1 MAGKEEV
8 SVGHIM
14 LPFDGGGGYA
24 VDPNVVFTA
33 STGFLDTKEFVFSI
47 ASGLAGDLSGSGGM
61 AGGDKA
67 GHAFASKYQ
76 PAAQAVVAG
85 IDKAGQGMAAISAR
99 LLTMA
104 VNYLEV
110 ENLVSKSLGS
120 TIDVSSGLSPQTD
133 ECEPTGSAAKLPEAL
148 GADHPNSIP
157 VIGRFWPQGDTGRLR
172 NAAQVW
178 ASAARLL
185 DEAQSNAGQHALP
198 VIYECS
204 GAAFTAFQQYAA
216 TVYTASPY
224 GGTDIAAS
232 LPLMENLSAACGLLG
247 QQCESYADAI
257 DHTKHVIEAL
267 ATAAGLVT
275 VGGAI
280 LSFFT
285 FGGSDEGAGVADGA
299 IVSEAEAAAEA
310 LEVGEASS
318 AGAAAV
324 QEAEQ
329 VVAQLA
335 AKLVVTGGIAAGLAA
350 SGAGSANAATGTS
363 GIGSGATGAGTG
375 LVGPIP
381 PANPPAYPLYTAA
394 QQKAATAWVS
404 GLPERPPNYGTAAD
418 KAYQVRMAGTP
429 ERRMAGANGTTVWA
443 DGFRPTDGAIID
455 AKNVRKLG
463 CSARTLQGLE
473 ENDFGTNLMFNKDSD
488 ELYRY
493 QQAID
498 NPANRA
504 QFLEIDTPD
513 PQTVGYWQFLL
524 AEQHVTS
531 SDVRYVP

>member
-1 MAGKEEV
+1 MPG
-8 SVGHIM
+8 SMM

-33 STGFLDTKEFVFSI
+33 STQFLDTKEFVFNI
-47 ASGLAGDLSGSGGM
+47 ALGLAGDLSGSGGM

-67 GHAFASKYQ
+67 GHAFSTTYQ

-85 IDKAGQGMAAISAR
+85 IDKAGQGMAAISSR

-104 VNYLEV
+104 VNYLET
-110 ENLVSKSLGS
+110 ENVISKSLGS
-120 TIDVSSGLSPQTD
+120 TIDVSSGLSPQTE
-133 ECEPTGSAAKLPEAL
+133 ECEPTGAAAKLPEAL

-172 NAAQVW
+172 HAAQVW
-178 ASAARLL
+178 ASAAHLL
-185 DEAQSNAGQHALP
+185 DDAQVNAGQHAQP

-204 GAAFTAFQQYAA
+204 GAAFTGFQQYSA
-216 TVYTASPY
+216 TLYTANPQ
-224 GGTDIAAS
+224 GGTDVSPS
-232 LPLMENLSAACGLLG
+232 LPLLENLSAACRLL
-247 QQCESYADAI
+247 QKQCESYADAI

-267 ATAAGLVT
+267 GTAAGLIT

-285 FGGSDEGAGVADGA
+285 FGGSDEGAGLADGA
-299 IVSEAEAAAEA
+299 VADEAASAADA
-310 LEVGEASS
+310 LEAGEAVSS

-329 VVAQLA
+329 IVAQLA
-335 AKLVVTGGIAAGLAA
+335 AKLVVTGGIAAATVVA

-363 GIGSGATGAGTG
+363 GLGSAAGGAGGG

-394 QQKAATAWVS
+394 QQKAAAAWVA

-418 KAYQVRMAGTP
+418 KAYQVRMAGEP
-429 ERRMAGANGTTVWA
+429 ERRMAGANGTLVWA
-443 DGFRPTDGAIID
+443 DGFRSTDGAIID

-498 NPANRA
+498 NPANHA

>member
-1 MAGKEEV
+1 M
-8 SVGHIM
+8 SVGRIM

-24 VDPNVVFTA
+24 VDPNVVFRA
-33 STGFLDTKEFVFSI
+33 STGFLDTKEFVFNI
-47 ASGLAGDLSGSGGM
+47 ALGLAGDLSGTGGM

-67 GHAFASKYQ
+67 GHAFASRYQ

-85 IDKAGQGMAAISAR
+85 IDKAGQGMAAISSR

-110 ENLVSKSLGS
+110 ENVISKSLGS
-120 TIDVSSGLSPQTD
+120 TIDVSSGLSPQTE
-133 ECEPTGSAAKLPEAL
+133 ECEPTGAAAKLPEVL
-148 GADHPNSIP
+148 GANHPNSIP

-172 NAAQVW
+172 DAAQEW
-178 ASAARLL
+178 ASAARLI
-185 DEAQSNAGQHALP
+185 DEAQSNAGQHAQP

-204 GAAFTAFQQYAA
+204 GAAFTGFQQYAA
-216 TVYTASPY
+216 TVYTSNPH
-224 GGTDIAAS
+224 GGTDISPS
-232 LPLMENLSAACGLLG
+232 LPLMENLSAACRLL
-247 QQCESYADAI
+247 QTQCESYADAI
-257 DHTKHVIEAL
+257 DHLKHVIEGL

-285 FGGSDEGAGVADGA
+285 FGASDEGAGLADGA
-299 IVSEAEAAAEA
+299 IVSEAESAAAA
-310 LEVGEASS
+310 LEAGEISS
-318 AGAAAV
+318 AEAAAV

-329 VVAQLA
+329 IVAQLA
-335 AKLVVTGGIAAGLAA
+335 ARLVVTGGIAASVTLA
-350 SGAGSANAATGTS
+350 GAGSANAASGTTGTGTA
-363 GIGSGATGAGTG
+363 GIGGGG
-375 LVGPIP
+375 LVGPVP
-381 PANPPAYPLYTAA
+381 PANPPAYPLYTPA
-394 QQKAATAWVS
+394 QQRAAAAWVS
-404 GLPERPPNYGTAAD
+404 GLPQRPPNYGSAAD
-418 KAYQVRMAGTP
+418 KAYQVRVAGEP

-443 DGFRPTDGAIID
+443 DGFRPADGAIID
-455 AKNVRKLG
+455 TKNVRQLG

-473 ENDFGTNLMFNKDSD
+473 ENSFGTNLLVGKDAD

-498 NPANRA
+498 NPANHA

-531 SDVRYVP
+531 DVRYVP